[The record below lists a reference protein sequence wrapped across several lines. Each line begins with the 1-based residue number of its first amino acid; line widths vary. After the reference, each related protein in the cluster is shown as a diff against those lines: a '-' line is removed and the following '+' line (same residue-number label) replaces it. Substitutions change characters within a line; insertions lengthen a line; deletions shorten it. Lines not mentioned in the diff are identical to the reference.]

1 MKHFCEPKRRAQ
13 ELSSPIGQAAFGYYR
28 EWMRMKKYSQPG
40 AAAFMESKFY
50 RSFINF
56 AQMVID
62 ANISRPDKYMELMV
76 VGEVMPLLW
85 CRDTAYAIYLEW
97 TDKLADPMEQVGESI
112 NYLMDVSERENVE
125 LKDVFA
131 HLGIQQVLSLV
142 RQRRLTP
149 WLLFCSSSF
158 KAHIL
163 SKLDASQVSA
173 FGSVIN
179 AGYWTK
185 KFETESGTLAKVK
198 AIVAEFGL

>member
-13 ELSSPIGQAAFGYYR
+13 ELMSPLGQAAFGYYR
-28 EWMRMKKYSQPG
+28 DWMRMKKYSQPG

-50 RSFINF
+50 RAFINF

-97 TDKLADPMEQVGESI
+97 TDKHADPIEQVGEAI
-112 NYLMDVSERENVE
+112 NYLMDISERENVE

-149 WLLFCSSSF
+149 WLLFCSNSF
-158 KAHIL
+158 KTHIL
-163 SKLDASQVSA
+163 SKLDQSQVSA

-198 AIVAEFGL
+198 SIVAEFGL